1 MITTAVNPRITI
13 NRVPALSD
21 LASAGKTRKPA
32 VARRMVSAPLRYLLL
47 VFWCAGTLAC
57 SGCAASS
64 TTIVEEEVVTNTRP
78 MYSYT
83 SLVIQDFD
91 LKRELYPDAAPSP
104 NDPLYARL
112 PGELSDHIERYVRSH
127 HTYNT
132 ISRGGKTDASTL
144 VLTGK
149 FKRLGRFKIS
159 VAVSLRDGAS
169 GQEVAYFRQTLWD
182 VLNTMDSISQL
193 GREVANFI
201 DRIQYK

>member
-1 MITTAVNPRITI
+1 MSKLLKARKTTAVRHMAPRI
-13 NRVPALSD
+13 PF
-21 LASAGKTRKPA
+21 
-32 VARRMVSAPLRYLLL
+32 RRLLL
-47 VFWCAGTLAC
+47 AFWCAVVLVC

-64 TTIVEEEVVTNTRP
+64 TTIVEEEVVTNTKP

-83 SLVIQDFD
+83 SLVIQDFE
-91 LKRELYPDAAPSP
+91 LKRELYADGAGSAVSPPD
-104 NDPLYARL
+104 LRYAKL
-112 PGELSDHIERYVRSH
+112 PGELSDHIERYIKSH

-132 ISRGGKTDASTL
+132 ISRGGKTDAATL

-149 FKRLGRFKIS
+149 FNRLGRFKIS
-159 VAVSLRDGAS
+159 VAASLRDGAS

-182 VLNTMDSISQL
+182 VLNTMDSISKL